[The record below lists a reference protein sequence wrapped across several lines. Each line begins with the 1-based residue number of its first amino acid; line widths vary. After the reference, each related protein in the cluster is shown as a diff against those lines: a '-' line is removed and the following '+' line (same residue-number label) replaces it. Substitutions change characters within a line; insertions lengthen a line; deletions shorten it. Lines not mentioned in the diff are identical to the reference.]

1 MNARAMTTLR
11 FAFALAFVVALAG
24 CDSGVPPAGKYAT
37 VTGRVTDA
45 TSGAAIAN
53 ATVIVN
59 GVLSTKTDAS
69 GNFKVTPVP
78 TGPWSYSVEA
88 GSKYAGANS
97 DVETPLT
104 PGEQRNF
111 PISLKHR

>member
-11 FAFALAFVVALAG
+11 FAFALSFVMAMAG
-24 CDSGVPPAGKYAT
+24 CDSGVPPAGRYAT
-37 VTGRVTDA
+37 VSGRVTDA
-45 TSGAAIAN
+45 TSGAAIVG
-53 ATVIVN
+53 ATVVVN

-69 GNFKVTPVP
+69 GTYKITPVP

-88 GSKYAGANS
+88 GTKYATANS

-111 PISLKHR
+111 PVSLKHR